1 MKTILVTGGAGFMG
15 SNFVDHVRRHFP
27 DYRVWVL
34 DLLTY
39 AGNPRNLA
47 HCQEGERFKFWYGNI
62 RNAELV
68 NDLMAGSDV
77 VVHFAA
83 ETHVSRS
90 LYDTVTCFET
100 QVLGTQCLANAM
112 LKHSDRTKLF
122 VHISSSEVYGS
133 VEYSPMDEN
142 HPLNPTSP
150 YAGAKC
156 GADRL
161 LYSYW
166 VTYGLPV
173 VLVRPFN
180 NYGPRQHLE
189 KVIPRFITSALVGE
203 PLTVHGDGSNTRDW
217 LWVEDTARAV
227 AKLMEIDP
235 KKVAGEAVNLGTDRE
250 ISVLEIAKLVLAKI
264 GKPDS
269 MLRYMEERPGQVKRH
284 HSSTEKAARLIDW
297 KAEMR
302 FEEGLDQTIEWYQK
316 NRAWWEPQL
325 WMRTIPVHT
334 EDGRTVLY

>member
-15 SNFVDHVRRHFP
+15 SHFVDYVYKNFP
-27 DYRVWVL
+27 DTRIWVL
-34 DLLTY
+34 DQLTY
-39 AGNPRNLA
+39 AGNPRNL
-47 HCQEGERFKFWYGNI
+47 EGYHEDSRFKFWYGNI

-68 NDLMAGSDV
+68 NDLMAQVDA

-112 LKHSDRTKLF
+112 LKHSERCKLF
-122 VHISSSEVYGS
+122 IHISSSEVYGS
-133 VEYSPMDEN
+133 VLYSPMDEN

-150 YAGAKC
+150 YAGAKA

-166 VTYGLPV
+166 VTYSLPV

-180 NYGPRQHLE
+180 NFGPRQHLE
-189 KVIPRFITSALVGE
+189 KVIPRFVTAALLDE

-217 LWVEDTARAV
+217 LWVEDTARAIARMLQV
-227 AKLMEIDP
+227 EPRKI
-235 KKVAGEAVNLGTDRE
+235 VGEAINLGTDRE
-250 ISVLEIAKLVLAKI
+250 VGVLDIAKMVLTRL
-264 GKPDS
+264 GKPQS
-269 MLRYMEERPGQVKRH
+269 LIQYMEERPGQVKRH
-284 HSSTEKAARLIDW
+284 HSSTDKALRLLDW
-297 KAEMR
+297 KASMK
-302 FEEGLDQTIEWYQK
+302 FEEGLDRVIAWYQK
-316 NRAWWEPQL
+316 NRGWWEPQL
-325 WMRTIPVHT
+325 WMRHIPVLT
-334 EDGRTVLY
+334 EDGKTVMY